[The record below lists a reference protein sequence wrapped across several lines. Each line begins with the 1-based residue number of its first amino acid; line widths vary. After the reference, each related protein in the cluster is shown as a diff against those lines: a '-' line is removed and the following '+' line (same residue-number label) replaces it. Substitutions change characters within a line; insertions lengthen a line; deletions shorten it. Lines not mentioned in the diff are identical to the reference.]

1 MTERF
6 DVVQA
11 AKRMLRAR
19 RRRERFIPLEVLGEP
34 GWDILLYLL
43 VSQAEGREV
52 PLKSACHASGAPT
65 STAMRCL
72 QRLRG
77 HQLVAFDADPV
88 DRRRTLL
95 TLTEFGQASVRA
107 ALLST
112 CEASLEEGLAIGC
125 EDPVM
130 TDQGSA
136 KYVV

>member
-6 DVVQA
+6 DVVHA
-11 AKRMLRAR
+11 ARRMLTAR

-43 VSQAEGREV
+43 VSWGEGREV

-72 QRLRG
+72 LRLRG
-77 HQLVAFDADPV
+77 LELVAFDADPV

-95 TLTEFGQASVRA
+95 TLTEAGQARVRA
-107 ALLST
+107 ALLAT
-112 CEASLEEGLAIGC
+112 CEVTFDDGLSIGC
-125 EDPVM
+125 EEAVT
-130 TDQGSA
+130 TDRGSA
-136 KYVV
+136 K